1 MTSSLSASPPAPSP
15 GPLGE
20 LRRHWAALTAATVG
34 IGTGVA
40 VMPFYTNGLF
50 IPALEAEFGWS
61 RAQLS
66 SLALVGAVI
75 TILTSPLVGVIVD
88 RWGVR
93 LPGVVSLGVLGG
105 AYFLLSASGPSFAGY
120 LAVWV
125 GMYVLAAAS
134 TAVSFTRTVN
144 ERFDRA
150 RGLALGIALGG
161 AGLVAFVVPQVL
173 GGQIAEDWRGGYRVL
188 GTAIL
193 VGALLV
199 LLLMPRHRAP
209 AASSPATSSP
219 AARSQRARIGPLLR
233 TPLFARLAVA
243 FLAISLA
250 VGGLTVH
257 LVPLLRDAGVAPASA
272 AATAGFV
279 GIAVIVGRVVS
290 GLLVDRFFA
299 PRVMV
304 GVLTVAA
311 LGYVALVVGGPSFAT
326 AAAVGVGLALGAEV
340 DVVGYLVAR
349 YYGMAAYSRVFGVF
363 YAVFTLGVGAS
374 PLLMAFLRAST
385 GSYTAPL
392 LGAIGLLVLAAGL
405 LLTAPRFPAT
415 TDPADVPVPAAT
427 TAGGAS

>member
-1 MTSSLSASPPAPSP
+1 MSLAPPAPSP
-15 GPLGE
+15 GPVGE

-61 RAQLS
+61 RSQLS

-88 RWGVR
+88 RFGVR
-93 LPGVVSLGVLGG
+93 LPGVISLVVLAG

-120 LAVWV
+120 LAVWI

-161 AGLVAFVVPQVL
+161 AGLVAFAVPQIL
-173 GGQIAEDWRGGYRVL
+173 GGQIAEDWRGGYRIL
-188 GTAIL
+188 GVAIL

-199 LLLMPRHRAP
+199 LVLMPRHRAVT
-209 AASSPATSSP
+209 AATGPRETF
-219 AARSQRARIGPLLR
+219 RIALLLR

-243 FLAISLA
+243 FLAISVA

-257 LVPLLRDAGVAPASA
+257 LVPLLRDAGVAASSA
-272 AATAGFV
+272 AATAGLV
-279 GIAVIVGRVVS
+279 GIAVIVGRVIS

-304 GVLTVAA
+304 GVLLVAA
-311 LGYVALVVGGPSFAT
+311 LGYVALVVGGPTFAG

-349 YYGMAAYSRVFGVF
+349 YYGMAAYSRMFGVF

-374 PLLMAFLRAST
+374 PLLMAALRAAT

-392 LGAIGLLVLAAGL
+392 LGAVALLAVAVVLL
-405 LLTAPRFPAT
+405 FTAPRFPSTTPAT
-415 TDPADVPVPAAT
+415 DAPVPAT
-427 TAGGAS
+427 TSTAGGAA

>member
-1 MTSSLSASPPAPSP
+1 MSLAPPASSP

-20 LRRHWAALTAATVG
+20 LRRHGAALTAATVG

-40 VMPFYTNGLF
+40 VMPFSTNGLF
-50 IPALEAEFGWS
+50 IPGLEAEFGWS
-61 RAQLS
+61 RSQLS

-75 TILTSPLVGVIVD
+75 TILTSPFVGVIVD
-88 RWGVR
+88 RFGVR
-93 LPGVVSLGVLGG
+93 LPGVVSLVVLSG
-105 AYFLLSASGPSFAGY
+105 AYVLLSASGPSFAGY

-134 TAVSFTRTVN
+134 TAVAFTRTVN

-161 AGLVAFVVPQVL
+161 AGLVAFAVPQIL
-173 GGQIAEDWRGGYRVL
+173 GGQIAEDWRGGYRIL
-188 GTAIL
+188 GVTIL

-199 LLLMPRHRAP
+199 LLLMPRHRPAAVPADTTAP
-209 AASSPATSSP
+209 AF
-219 AARSQRARIGPLLR
+219 RVGPLLR

-257 LVPLLRDAGVAPASA
+257 LVPLLRDAGVAASSA
-272 AATAGFV
+272 AATAGLV
-279 GIAVIVGRVVS
+279 GIAVIVGRVIS

-304 GVLTVAA
+304 GVLLVAG
-311 LGYVALVVGGPSFAT
+311 LGYVALVVGGPTFAG

-349 YYGMAAYSRVFGVF
+349 YYGMAAYSRMFGVF

-374 PLLMAFLRAST
+374 PLLMAAVRGAT

-392 LGAIGLLVLAAGL
+392 LGAVALLAVAVVLL
-405 LLTAPRFPAT
+405 FSAPRFPGT
-415 TDPADVPVPAAT
+415 TPAADAPVPATT
-427 TAGGAS
+427 TAGGATS

>member
-1 MTSSLSASPPAPSP
+1 MTIPAPGAARP
-15 GPLGE
+15 GSLGE
-20 LRRHWAALTAATVG
+20 LRRYWSALTAATVG
-34 IGTGVA
+34 IGLGVA
-40 VMPFYTNGLF
+40 VLPFYTNGLF

-75 TILTSPLVGVIVD
+75 TILTSPLVGVLVD
-88 RWGVR
+88 RLGVR
-93 LPGVVSLGVLGG
+93 LPGVVSLVVLGG
-105 AYFLLSASGPSFAGY
+105 AYFLLSASGPSFTGY

-134 TAVSFTRTVN
+134 TAVSFTRTIN

-161 AGLVAFVVPQVL
+161 AGLVAFVVPQLL
-173 GGQIAEDWRGGYRVL
+173 GGQIAADWRSGYRIL
-188 GTAIL
+188 GSAIL
-193 VGALLV
+193 FGALLV
-199 LLLMPRHRAP
+199 LLLMPRRRTQATGSTAGAP
-209 AASSPATSSP
+209 AARPRVA
-219 AARSQRARIGPLLR
+219 PLLR

-272 AATAGFV
+272 AGTAALV
-279 GIAVIVGRVVS
+279 GIAVILGRVVS

-304 GVLTVAA
+304 GVLLVAA
-311 LGYVALVVGGPSFAT
+311 LGYVALVAGGPTFAS

-349 YYGMAAYSRVFGVF
+349 YYGIAAYSRMFGVF

-374 PLLMAFLRAST
+374 PLLMASLRAST
-385 GSYTAPL
+385 GSYTLPL
-392 LGAIGLLVLAAGL
+392 LGAVGLLVLAAGL
-405 LLTAPRFPAT
+405 LFTAPRFPAT
-415 TDPADVPVPAAT
+415 APDEGAPVPT
-427 TAGGAS
+427 TVTAGTS

>member
-1 MTSSLSASPPAPSP
+1 MSLAPPAPSP

-20 LRRHWAALTAATVG
+20 LRRHGAALTAATVG

-61 RAQLS
+61 RSQLS

-75 TILTSPLVGVIVD
+75 TILTSPFVGVIVD
-88 RWGVR
+88 RFGVR
-93 LPGVVSLGVLGG
+93 IPGVVSLVVLGG
-105 AYFLLSASGPSFAGY
+105 AYFLLSASGGSFAGY

-134 TAVSFTRTVN
+134 TAVAFTRTVN

-161 AGLVAFVVPQVL
+161 AGLVAFAVPQIL
-173 GGQIAEDWRGGYRVL
+173 GGLIAEDWRGGYRIL
-188 GTAIL
+188 GVVIL

-199 LLLMPRHRAP
+199 LLLMPRHRP
-209 AASSPATSSP
+209 VTAAAGPRGTF
-219 AARSQRARIGPLLR
+219 RIAPLLR

-243 FLAISLA
+243 FFAISLA

-257 LVPLLRDAGVAPASA
+257 LVPLLRDAGVAPSSA
-272 AATAGFV
+272 AATAGLV
-279 GIAVIVGRVVS
+279 GIAVIVGRVIS

-304 GVLTVAA
+304 GVLLVAA
-311 LGYVALVVGGPSFAT
+311 LGYVALVVGGPTFAS

-349 YYGMAAYSRVFGVF
+349 YYGMAAYSRMFGVF

-374 PLLMAFLRAST
+374 PLLMAAVRGST

-392 LGAIGLLVLAAGL
+392 LGAVALLGVAVVLL
-405 LLTAPRFPAT
+405 FTAPRFPGTTPAADTAVPAT
-415 TDPADVPVPAAT
+415 TP
-427 TAGGAS
+427 AGGPS

>member
-1 MTSSLSASPPAPSP
+1 MSLTPPAPSP
-15 GPLGE
+15 GPVGE

-61 RAQLS
+61 RSQLS

-88 RWGVR
+88 RFGVR
-93 LPGVVSLGVLGG
+93 LPGVISLVVLGA
-105 AYFLLSASGPSFAGY
+105 AYFLLSASGGSFAGY
-120 LAVWV
+120 LAIWV

-161 AGLVAFVVPQVL
+161 AGLVAFAVPQIL
-173 GGQIAEDWRGGYRVL
+173 GGTIAEDWRGGYRIL
-188 GTAIL
+188 GVVIL
-193 VGALLV
+193 AGAVLV
-199 LLLMPRHRAP
+199 LLLMPRHRP
-209 AASSPATSSP
+209 AA
-219 AARSQRARIGPLLR
+219 AAPSDVAAPRFRVAPLLR

-257 LVPLLRDAGVAPASA
+257 LVPLLRDAGVAPTSA
-272 AATAGFV
+272 AATAGLV
-279 GIAVIVGRVVS
+279 GIAVIVGRVIS

-304 GVLTVAA
+304 GVLLVAA
-311 LGYVALVVGGPSFAT
+311 LGYVALVVGGPTFAS

-349 YYGMAAYSRVFGVF
+349 YYGMAAYSRMFGVF

-374 PLLMAFLRAST
+374 PLLMAAVRGAT

-392 LGAIGLLVLAAGL
+392 LGAVALLGVAVVLL
-405 LLTAPRFPAT
+405 FTAPRFPST
-415 TDPADVPVPAAT
+415 TPAADASVPATT

>member
-1 MTSSLSASPPAPSP
+1 
-15 GPLGE
+15 
-20 LRRHWAALTAATVG
+20 
-34 IGTGVA
+34 
-40 VMPFYTNGLF
+40 MPFYTNGLF

-61 RAQLS
+61 RSQLS

-75 TILTSPLVGVIVD
+75 TVLTSPLVGVIVD
-88 RWGVR
+88 RFG
-93 LPGVVSLGVLGG
+93 
-105 AYFLLSASGPSFAGY
+105 
-120 LAVWV
+120 
-125 GMYVLAAAS
+125 
-134 TAVSFTRTVN
+134 
-144 ERFDRA
+144 A

-161 AGLVAFVVPQVL
+161 AGLVAFAVPQIL
-173 GGQIAEDWRGGYRVL
+173 GGTIAEDWRGGYRIL
-188 GTAIL
+188 GVAIL

-199 LLLMPRHRAP
+199 LLLMPRHRPVATGPADAAAP
-209 AASSPATSSP
+209 GF
-219 AARSQRARIGPLLR
+219 RIAPLLR

-272 AATAGFV
+272 AATAGLV

-304 GVLTVAA
+304 GVLLVAA
-311 LGYVALVVGGPSFAT
+311 LGHVALVVGGPTFAS

-349 YYGMAAYSRVFGVF
+349 YYGMAAYSRMFGVF

-374 PLLMAFLRAST
+374 PLLMAAVRGST

-392 LGAIGLLVLAAGL
+392 LGAVALLGVAVVLL
-405 LLTAPRFPAT
+405 FTVPRFPT
-415 TDPADVPVPAAT
+415 TTPASDAPVAAT
-427 TAGGAS
+427 TTGGAS